1 MSFSYINAPY
11 PVSDASL
18 YTFKSELLLWTRIWS
33 ELSIDI
39 FSLRNFNSSIDFE
52 HNSLTECQLNLDKIS
67 WYKPLVWTLTAW
79 STAASIDI
87 SWPAML
93 AMTLTWILFCPDL
106 TYFKTSSNLS
116 CFIYSF
122 TGHLYLHS
130 IQTLTKLLFA
140 LDTIHTLI
148 LQSQNPILIN

>member
-1 MSFSYINAPY
+1 M
-11 PVSDASL
+11 L

-39 FSLRNFNSSIDFE
+39 FSLQNFNSSIDFE

-106 TYFKTSSNLS
+106 TYFKTSSIILVALS
-116 CFIYSF
+116 IRSLVTFICIPFKPLPNYCLLWIPF
-122 TGHLYLHS
+122 TLWFFNHKT
-130 IQTLTKLLFA
+130 QF
-140 LDTIHTLI
+140 
-148 LQSQNPILIN
+148 